1 MKDTSM
7 LFFFCFHI
15 FIPSC
20 LKKRESHL
28 EMQICSAKFSQKH
41 FHGLE
46 EFVIFCEIQKGE
58 LEKQKQNELFRGKI
72 KVPRKKQHGTEN

>member
-1 MKDTSM
+1 M
-7 LFFFCFHI
+7 FE
-15 FIPSC
+15 
-20 LKKRESHL
+20 KRESHL

-72 KVPRKKQHGTEN
+72 KVPRKKTTWDRDTDGVTRKRTET

>member
-1 MKDTSM
+1 M
-7 LFFFCFHI
+7 FE
-15 FIPSC
+15 
-20 LKKRESHL
+20 KRESHL

-72 KVPRKKQHGTEN
+72 KVPRKKQHGTENW